1 MALDQLPQRMFQLK
15 LSLLQW
21 VNGGIGG
28 STIFHVDFTTAAA
41 AADDDADDIIE
52 WCESDDFLDAD
63 VPVAAD

>member
-28 STIFHVDFTTAAA
+28 STIFHVDFTTAAD
-41 AADDDADDIIE
+41 DDDADDASE

>member
-1 MALDQLPQRMFQLK
+1 MAQDQLPQRMFQLK

-28 STIFHVDFTTAAA
+28 STIFHVDFTTAVADEDE
-41 AADDDADDIIE
+41 ADDTIE
-52 WCESDDFLDAD
+52 WCESDDFLDTD